1 MGEYFKT
8 VNSDTFQTVI
18 NEERFQNLTNELRC
32 LVANQ
37 TIAESNATLAV
48 DLKKQ
53 VAKQI
58 TEGKSDQ
65 KFFNSWKSD
74 TANSYYTLLPF
85 LQKTLYSGWAHLSYL
100 LLQYLFYLLL
110 LSVKVNRRNRLTVY

>member
-1 MGEYFKT
+1 MENSASKT

-32 LVANQ
+32 LVCQNQ

-65 KFFNSWKSD
+65 GNSSIHGRALRRICIVQSSRFCRKFF
-74 TANSYYTLLPF
+74 TLVGPIYRTCYCGVCF
-85 LQKTLYSGWAHLSYL
+85 IHCS
-100 LLQYLFYLLL
+100 
-110 LSVKVNRRNRLTVY
+110 